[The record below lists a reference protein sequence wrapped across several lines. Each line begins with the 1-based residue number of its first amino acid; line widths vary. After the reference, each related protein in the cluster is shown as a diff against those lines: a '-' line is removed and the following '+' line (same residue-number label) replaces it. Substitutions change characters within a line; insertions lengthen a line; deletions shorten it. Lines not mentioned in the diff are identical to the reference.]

1 MGRARSG
8 TAFRDLDGTGRAPPP
23 TTLPRTWRTSWA
35 GGALR
40 TARPK
45 QWLKN
50 ILVFAAPAAAGVL
63 THRHAALESV
73 AAFLIFCVVAS
84 GIYFVNDA
92 LDVEADRMHP
102 RKRQRPIAAG
112 IIGVRPALLLGAA
125 MVAVGLALS
134 VAVNAKFLLVV
145 AIYVGVQ
152 LAYSLWLKHEP
163 VLDLAAIA
171 AGFVLRAIAGGVAVG
186 VPISEWFL
194 IVATFGS
201 FFMATGKRVADRDT
215 SDESQLALRPVLTE
229 YSAAYLRSILILSA
243 TVSVTAYCLW
253 AFENVKAVAPGQGH
267 AALWF
272 ELSIAPFTLALMRYA
287 LQIDRGHGGA
297 PEDVVLGDRMLLA
310 LAVLWAILF
319 GLGVYR

>member
-1 MGRARSG
+1 VGRVDRPDPLPPG
-8 TAFRDLDGTGRAPPP
+8 TELAPG
-23 TTLPRTWRTSWA
+23 WRTTWA
-35 GGALR
+35 GGLVR

-63 THRHAALESV
+63 THVHAELESV
-73 AAFLIFCVVAS
+73 AAFAIFCVVAS
-84 GIYFVNDA
+84 GVYFLNDA
-92 LDVEADRMHP
+92 LDVGADRMHP
-102 RKRQRPIAAG
+102 RKRLRPIAAG
-112 IIGVRPALLLGAA
+112 VISIRAGAVIGAA
-125 MVAVGLALS
+125 LVAAGLALS

-163 VLDLAAIA
+163 VLDLAAVA
-171 AGFVLRAIAGGVAVG
+171 SGFVLRAIAGGVAVG

-201 FFMATGKRVADRDT
+201 FFMAAGKRVAD
-215 SDESQLALRPVLTE
+215 LATLDDAQRSLRPVLTM
-229 YSAAYLRSILILSA
+229 YSVAYLRSILVLSA

-253 AFENVKAVAPGQGH
+253 AFENVKSVTPGQGH
-267 AALWF
+267 GALWF
-272 ELSIAPFTLALMRYA
+272 QLSIAPFTLALMRYA

-310 LAVLWAILF
+310 LAVIWAVLF